1 LAAGTDTNLER
12 QRRNIYFGIGLAFA
26 LLIAAYLV
34 FQLRAVMLVILVTLL
49 LSIVISAPV
58 DYLSRRGMGRG
69 LGTLLVLTIITLVF
83 GLAGF
88 LLGSTVVGQVQQFVN
103 RVPTLFSSL
112 QDRAGQLESAL
123 GLQTS
128 LQPDPQQ
135 ILESAQGFLSG
146 GTFSAVL
153 SVSSGLANVL
163 SFLFVILI
171 ATIFVV
177 AYPAPLVKGV
187 VELFP
192 AGRRE
197 RAREI
202 LDKMYKAVQWWFLGQ
217 VMDMVIVG
225 ILFTVALF
233 IIGVPFALLFGIL
246 AGLLAL
252 IPFVGPVI
260 SVIPPI
266 LVSLIEDPVMALW
279 VLLSYFVIQGV
290 ESYLIQPVVMSHA
303 VALHPAAI
311 VFTLL
316 ISGTLFG
323 AVGLLIGIP
332 LVAALYVLVREL
344 WIRRMDEK
352 GTDPNPP
359 SEEEPSKVEKG
370 IGRLLR
376 AAEARVR
383 RS

>member
-1 LAAGTDTNLER
+1 MAAGTDTNLER
-12 QRRNIYFGIGLAFA
+12 QKRNIYFGIGLAFA
-26 LLIAAYLV
+26 LLIAAYLM

-58 DYLSRRGMGRG
+58 DHLARRGMGRG

-88 LLGSTVVGQVQQFVN
+88 LLGSTVVGQVQQFVD

-146 GTFSAVL
+146 GTFSTVW
-153 SVSSGLANVL
+153 SVGSGLANVL

-187 VELFP
+187 VALFP

-266 LVSLIEDPVMALW
+266 LVSLIEEPVMALW

-332 LVAALYVLVREL
+332 LIAALYVLVREL

-370 IGRLLR
+370 IGRLRR

>member
-1 LAAGTDTNLER
+1 MAAGTDTNLER
-12 QRRNIYFGIGLAFA
+12 QKRNIYFGIGLAFA

-187 VELFP
+187 VALFP

-370 IGRLLR
+370 IGRLRR

>member
-1 LAAGTDTNLER
+1 MAAGTDTNLER

-112 QDRAGQLESAL
+112 QDRAGQLESSL

-370 IGRLLR
+370 IGRLRR

>member
-1 LAAGTDTNLER
+1 MAAGTDTNLER

-177 AYPAPLVKGV
+177 AYPAPLLKGV

-370 IGRLLR
+370 IGRLRR

>member
-1 LAAGTDTNLER
+1 MAAGTDTNLER

-187 VELFP
+187 VALFP

-202 LDKMYKAVQWWFLGQ
+202 LDKMYQAVQWWFLGQ

>member
-1 LAAGTDTNLER
+1 MAAGTDTNLER

-202 LDKMYKAVQWWFLGQ
+202 LDKMYQAVQWWFLGQ

>member
-1 LAAGTDTNLER
+1 MAAGTDTNLER

-69 LGTLLVLTIITLVF
+69 LGTLLVLTIMTLVF

-370 IGRLLR
+370 IGRLRR

>member
-1 LAAGTDTNLER
+1 MAAGTDTNLER

-370 IGRLLR
+370 IGRLRR

>member
-146 GTFSAVL
+146 GTFSTVL
-153 SVSSGLANVL
+153 SVGSGLANVL

-370 IGRLLR
+370 IGRLRR

>member
-1 LAAGTDTNLER
+1 MAAGTDTNLER

-88 LLGSTVVGQVQQFVN
+88 LLGSTVVGQVQQFID

-112 QDRAGQLESAL
+112 QDRAGQLESSL

-370 IGRLLR
+370 IGRLRR

>member
-1 LAAGTDTNLER
+1 MSTGTDTGLER
-12 QRRNIYFGIGLAFA
+12 QRRNIYVGIGLASA
-26 LLIAAYLV
+26 LLVAVYLMY
-34 FQLRAVMLVILVTLL
+34 QLRAVMLVILVTLL
-49 LSIVISAPV
+49 ISIVISAPV
-58 DYLSRRGMGRG
+58 DYLSRRGMGRS
-69 LGTLLVLTIITLVF
+69 LGTLIVLTVITLVF

-88 LLGSTVVGQVQQFVN
+88 LLGSTVVGQVQQFVD
-103 RVPTLFSSL
+103 RVPMLFSSL

-135 ILESAQGFLSG
+135 ILDSARGFLSG
-146 GTFSAVL
+146 GTFSTVL
-153 SVSSGLANVL
+153 SVGSGLANIL

-187 VELFP
+187 VALFP

-225 ILFTVALF
+225 LLFTIALF

-252 IPFVGPVI
+252 IPFVGPVV

-266 LVSLIEDPVMALW
+266 LVSLIEAPVMALW
-279 VLLSYFVIQGV
+279 VLLAYFVIQGV
-290 ESYLIQPVVMSHA
+290 ESYLVQPVIMSQA

-344 WIRRMDEK
+344 WIKRMDEK

-359 SEEEPSKVEKG
+359 SEEEPSKAEKG
-370 IGRLLR
+370 IGRLRR
-376 AAEARVR
+376 AAGARVR

>member
-69 LGTLLVLTIITLVF
+69 LGTLLVLTIMTLVF

-177 AYPAPLVKGV
+177 AYPAPLLKGV

-370 IGRLLR
+370 IGRLRR

>member
-1 LAAGTDTNLER
+1 MAAGTDTNLER

-187 VELFP
+187 VALFP

-202 LDKMYKAVQWWFLGQ
+202 LDKMYQAVQWWFLGQ

-370 IGRLLR
+370 IGRLRR

>member
-370 IGRLLR
+370 IGRLRR

>member
-1 LAAGTDTNLER
+1 MAAGTDTNLER
-12 QRRNIYFGIGLAFA
+12 QKRNIYLGIGLAFA
-26 LLIAAYLV
+26 LLIAAYLM

-58 DYLSRRGMGRG
+58 DHLARRGMGRG

-88 LLGSTVVGQVQQFVN
+88 LLGSTVVGQVQQFVD

-146 GTFSAVL
+146 GTFSTVW
-153 SVSSGLANVL
+153 SVGSGLANVL

-187 VELFP
+187 VALFP

-332 LVAALYVLVREL
+332 LIAALYVLVREL

-370 IGRLLR
+370 IGRLRR